1 MEVKIS
7 GEFMG
12 TVAPLVVYWIY
23 SGFYVLFG
31 SSEKYRL
38 HSKKEEDDKNL
49 VSKKTV
55 VKGVLLQQAIQAVVA
70 IILFTIIYFFWNCL
84 LDFVLEIRA
93 FIVRYTDKKSI
104 RDRDLMLFCVS

>member
-7 GEFMG
+7 EEFLG
-12 TVAPLVVYWIY
+12 TVAPFVVYWIY

-31 SSEKYRL
+31 SSEKYQL

-55 VKGVLLQQAIQAVVA
+55 VKGVLLQQAIQVVVA
-70 IILFTIIYFFWNCL
+70 LYFALIVYLILFWKLGN
-84 LDFVLEIRA
+84 
-93 FIVRYTDKKSI
+93 
-104 RDRDLMLFCVS
+104 LMLGIPIGKV